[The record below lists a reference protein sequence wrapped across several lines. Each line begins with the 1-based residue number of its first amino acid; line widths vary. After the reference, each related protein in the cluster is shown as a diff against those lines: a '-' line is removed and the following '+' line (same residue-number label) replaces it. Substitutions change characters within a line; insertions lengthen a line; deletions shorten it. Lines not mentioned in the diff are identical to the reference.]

1 MKVVIEVPDL
11 ARDLVDSIPEK
22 AEDRIAINR
31 ATLADLY
38 FEEGDDLKKGD
49 LFAVIS
55 NEYGTCEIKAPASGT
70 LVLLR
75 HEEDDAVTSEE
86 VLATIDTDR

>member
-11 ARDLVDSIPEK
+11 ARAVADSAPEK
-22 AEDRIAINR
+22 VEERIAVNR
-31 ATLADLY
+31 ANLCDLY
-38 FEEGDDLKKGD
+38 FEEGDDIEEGD